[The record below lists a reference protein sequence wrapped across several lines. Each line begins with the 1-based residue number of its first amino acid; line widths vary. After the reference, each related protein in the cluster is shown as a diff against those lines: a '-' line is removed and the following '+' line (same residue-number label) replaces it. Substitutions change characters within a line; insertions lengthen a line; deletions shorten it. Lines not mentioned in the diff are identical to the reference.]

1 MKKIFFAIF
10 LIIHQH
16 IFAQLQFCPG
26 IPITCQFRMNQWAE
40 YDLLPQLRAFN
51 LMINEKLS
59 KLPNLKKRMSDVKFS
74 QEIHLNAE
82 RIITELT
89 HPIDPKFLKAFERIQ
104 NDPER
109 NFKVKEVL
117 KQIQGIINAYDQIG
131 QEGIDIQNLEPL
143 NNAIAKNGPLLKKTE
158 EELAKS
164 QKANFDILAPT
175 NPTNCKDFL
184 VSPEILC
191 AGIAASMPNTIWF
204 DLTTAQHIIHTSKG
218 QSQQEEAIN
227 LEEKVIQPT
236 EKAWQ
241 EAIQAPQTSYEAAT
255 EIS

>member
-10 LIIHQH
+10 LIIHH
-16 IFAQLQFCPG
+16 YIFAQLQFCPG

-51 LMINEKLS
+51 LIINEKLS
-59 KLPNLKKRMSDVKFS
+59 KLPTLKKRMSDVKFS

-82 RIITELT
+82 RIIVELT
-89 HPIDPKFLKAFERIQ
+89 HPTEYLEAFERIQ

-109 NFKVKEVL
+109 NFKVKAVL
-117 KQIQGIINAYDQIG
+117 GQIQEIINAYDQIG

-175 NPTNCKDFL
+175 NPSNCNDFL

-191 AGIAASMPNTIWF
+191 AGTAASMPNTIWF
-204 DLTTAQHIIHTSKG
+204 DLTTARHTIHTAKG
-218 QSQQEEAIN
+218 QTQQEEETK
-227 LEEKVIQPT
+227 LEEKVTQPS
-236 EKAWQ
+236 EKAFQ
-241 EAIQAPQTSYEAAT
+241 QATQASTTSYETAT